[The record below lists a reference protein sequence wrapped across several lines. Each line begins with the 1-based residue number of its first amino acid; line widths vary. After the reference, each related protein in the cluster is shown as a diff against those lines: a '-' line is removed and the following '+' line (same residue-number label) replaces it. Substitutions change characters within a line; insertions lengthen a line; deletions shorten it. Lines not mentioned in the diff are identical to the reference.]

1 MKIVVVTV
9 NLGECEI
16 GLFGMLNSSFRL
28 QQQRLGRI
36 LRHKNPIIVIPYYIG
51 TRDEE
56 IVEKMVKDYN
66 PELITI
72 VKDIKEL
79 SEI

>member
-28 QQQRLGRI
+28 QQQRLGRL
-36 LRHKNPIIVIPYYIG
+36 LRHKTPIVIIPYYIG

-56 IVEKMVKDYN
+56 IVNKMIQDYN
-66 PELITI
+66 PELITV

-79 SEI
+79 SKI